1 LTHRKLV
8 PALFEL
14 DRQRLL
20 PAGLAVLGVSRT
32 EMTDDA
38 FRERLRTSVE
48 KFAAGG
54 AVTKQEWAQ
63 FAPRLHYHPA
73 DGLDTGAYAGI
84 SEAINATAQQHGILK
99 QSGSPNILFYLSVS
113 PNLYEGIIANIG
125 AAGLVTEGRRWCSI
139 NPADTSWQ
147 RIIVEKPFGTD
158 LATAQSLNRA
168 LGRVFE
174 EEAIFR
180 IDHYL
185 GKELVQNILVMR
197 FANSIFEPLWNRSH
211 VDHVQVTAAETV
223 GVGSRAGNFYDAAG
237 ALRDMIQS
245 HLLQVMALVAIEP
258 PSRYDG
264 AAIMREKIK
273 LFNTARPVP
282 PERVH
287 EWAAFGRYGK
297 DPKTGEP
304 AYVDEQGVD
313 PARRTE
319 TFAATRVE
327 FDNWRWAGVPFYLR
341 SGKKLAAKQT
351 EVVVQFRAPPTNI
364 FRSVGDGAAQRP
376 PNRLIINIA
385 PREGIS
391 LRVEGKVP
399 GSGLRIDSA
408 KLNLDY
414 QERFGGEPLEA
425 YGPLILDAV
434 RGDQTLFKHREEVES
449 GWMIIE
455 PVLKSEELRR
465 TIETY
470 APGTW
475 GPSSADALLAR
486 EGREWHNPAA
496 GSGSAASG

>member
-1 LTHRKLV
+1 
-8 PALFEL
+8 
-14 DRQRLL
+14 
-20 PAGLAVLGVSRT
+20 
-32 EMTDDA
+32 
-38 FRERLRTSVE
+38 
-48 KFAAGG
+48 
-54 AVTKQEWAQ
+54 
-63 FAPRLHYHPA
+63 
-73 DGLDTGAYAGI
+73 
-84 SEAINATAQQHGILK
+84 
-99 QSGSPNILFYLSVS
+99 
-113 PNLYEGIIANIG
+113 
-125 AAGLVTEGRRWCSI
+125 
-139 NPADTSWQ
+139 
-147 RIIVEKPFGTD
+147 
-158 LATAQSLNRA
+158 
-168 LGRVFE
+168 
-174 EEAIFR
+174 
-180 IDHYL
+180 
-185 GKELVQNILVMR
+185 
-197 FANSIFEPLWNRSH
+197 
-211 VDHVQVTAAETV
+211 
-223 GVGSRAGNFYDAAG
+223 
-237 ALRDMIQS
+237 
-245 HLLQVMALVAIEP
+245 
-258 PSRYDG
+258 
-264 AAIMREKIK
+264 MREKIK